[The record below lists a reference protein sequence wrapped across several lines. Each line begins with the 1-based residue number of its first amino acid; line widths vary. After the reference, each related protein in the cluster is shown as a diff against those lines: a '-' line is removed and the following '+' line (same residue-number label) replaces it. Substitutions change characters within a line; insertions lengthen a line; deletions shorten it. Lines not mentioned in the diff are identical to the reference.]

1 MAVTIVLNLGQFSTV
16 MESPIDGWTRVKE
29 VVGVD
34 HISNTLIVVMRTKQF
49 TISHITSF
57 GHLV

>member
-1 MAVTIVLNLGQFSTV
+1 MAVTNVLNLGQFSTV

-34 HISNTLIVVMRTKQF
+34 HISNTLIVVMRTNQF
-49 TISHITSF
+49 K
-57 GHLV
+57 V